1 MRQTR
6 TKVRRK
12 SAGKKFTFMIIIMV
26 LFGLSIS
33 IGYLGTKHMILPM
46 LASKEVAVEKN
57 NEDQEKKVVKPSV
70 ETTPV
75 AKEVIKQES
84 PQIKE
89 TKEVQKATKEVQNS
103 TFEIEGLN
111 IYSVQVGSFSTKENA
126 QALVKEL
133 NTKNMGACIWHND
146 GYKVITT
153 SMLDRK
159 SIEQIIPDIK
169 KEYNEAFVVTRKVP
183 KKIVQYKKEDSDYI
197 EVLESQQKK
206 LMEVF
211 TSLSQNIKQLQS
223 PQMDSD
229 LVEGWV
235 KDLKKI
241 QEALKKKKLSEEI
254 KTIND
259 ELIKVTDELVQE
271 LEKATKDDKKLLVET
286 KNAFMKGI
294 GRYSDF
300 LENNEY

>member
-12 SAGKKFTFMIIIMV
+12 SAGKKFTFIIIIMV
-26 LFGLSIS
+26 LFSLSIT

-46 LASKEVAVEKN
+46 LASKEVEVEKN
-57 NEDQEKKVVKPSV
+57 NEDQEKKAVKPLA
-70 ETTPV
+70 ETTPQS
-75 AKEVIKQES
+75 KEVIKQES

-89 TKEVQKATKEVQNS
+89 TKEVEKDTKEVQKS
-103 TFEIEGLN
+103 TFEIEGIN

-126 QALVKEL
+126 QSLVAEL
-133 NTKNMGACIWHND
+133 NTKNMGSYIWYND

-159 SIEQIIPDIK
+159 SVEQVMLDIK
-169 KEYNEAFVVTRKVP
+169 KEYKEAFVVTRKIP

-206 LMEVF
+206 LMEIF
-211 TSLSQNIKQLQS
+211 MALSQNIEQS
-223 PQMDSD
+223 QSTQMDSE
-229 LVEGWV
+229 LVKGWV
-235 KDLKKI
+235 KELKKI
-241 QEALKKKKLSEEI
+241 QEELKKKKLSNET
-254 KTIND
+254 KTMNN
-259 ELIKVTDELVQE
+259 ELIKLTEVLVQE
-271 LEKATKDDKKLLVET
+271 LEKATKDDKKILVET

-294 GRYSDF
+294 DQYSDF